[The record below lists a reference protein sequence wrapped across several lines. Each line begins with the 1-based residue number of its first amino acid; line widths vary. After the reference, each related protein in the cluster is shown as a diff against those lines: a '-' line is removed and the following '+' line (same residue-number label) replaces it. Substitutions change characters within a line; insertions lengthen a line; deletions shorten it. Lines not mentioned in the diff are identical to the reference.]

1 MPDLNV
7 FACTSIG
14 VNQGILSDWA
24 AAKQGCGAGG
34 QMNNILSKKDHID
47 EYKNIFVGDF
57 NIAWQVIKNNEFLLK
72 DKLLAELCMSISGTI
87 VSSKLGEKRNITF
100 YPSKI
105 NTELVKVLMNGGSSK
120 IYGCSEYSKCVSI
133 RTKHVDIESAKALI
147 NKVRYTITAIMEKA
161 IADIELS
168 VEEKNFV
175 ENTKIPI
182 YKVVNILSAYK
193 QNMIDLRDF
202 VDIISVDYLYKYIVD
217 ILNIMLDGALNLSMV
232 QVSESDINKFIEYN
246 TKNDTDEKI
255 NEFAE
260 YEMIGKL
267 TDEQLAQII
276 MQKFYINNV
285 SEISNFFKNLNK
297 ENLEQI
303 IAKLKNIKGTN
314 KTQVARVIR
323 VGRSII
329 EKIWKNC

>member
-1 MPDLNV
+1 
-7 FACTSIG
+7 
-14 VNQGILSDWA
+14 
-24 AAKQGCGAGG
+24 
-34 QMNNILSKKDHID
+34 
-47 EYKNIFVGDF
+47 
-57 NIAWQVIKNNEFLLK
+57 
-72 DKLLAELCMSISGTI
+72 
-87 VSSKLGEKRNITF
+87 
-100 YPSKI
+100 
-105 NTELVKVLMNGGSSK
+105 MNGGSAK

-232 QVSESDINKFIEYN
+232 QVSESDINKFIENLYKVKEEVNNMRVNVYN
-246 TKNDTDEKI
+246 QFNQMVLLIESVQV
-255 NEFAE
+255 
-260 YEMIGKL
+260 YERKL
-267 TDEQLAQII
+267 ELMFERAQ
-276 MQKFYINNV
+276 
-285 SEISNFFKNLNK
+285 
-297 ENLEQI
+297 
-303 IAKLKNIKGTN
+303 
-314 KTQVARVIR
+314 
-323 VGRSII
+323 
-329 EKIWKNC
+329 

>member
-1 MPDLNV
+1 
-7 FACTSIG
+7 
-14 VNQGILSDWA
+14 
-24 AAKQGCGAGG
+24 
-34 QMNNILSKKDHID
+34 
-47 EYKNIFVGDF
+47 
-57 NIAWQVIKNNEFLLK
+57 
-72 DKLLAELCMSISGTI
+72 
-87 VSSKLGEKRNITF
+87 
-100 YPSKI
+100 
-105 NTELVKVLMNGGSSK
+105 MNGGSSK

-232 QVSESDINKFIEYN
+232 QVSESDINKFIENLYKVKEEVNNMRVNVYN
-246 TKNDTDEKI
+246 QFNQMVLLIESVQV
-255 NEFAE
+255 
-260 YEMIGKL
+260 YERKL
-267 TDEQLAQII
+267 ELMFERAQ
-276 MQKFYINNV
+276 
-285 SEISNFFKNLNK
+285 
-297 ENLEQI
+297 
-303 IAKLKNIKGTN
+303 
-314 KTQVARVIR
+314 
-323 VGRSII
+323 
-329 EKIWKNC
+329 